1 MVSSR
6 ARRRLRREFNLGV
19 EQAEIDPLLSEAF
32 YESGDYSV
40 IASKTDPRCF
50 IIARTGGGKS
60 AALRHLEDE
69 NPEHVIR
76 ISPENLSLPYI
87 TNLGVM
93 KYLDSLE
100 VHLDP
105 FFIALWKHVLLVE
118 LLKHRYKIDSPAA
131 KQRFLAALRERILR
145 NQAKR
150 QALEYLDQFQ
160 DRFWCETDERVRE
173 IVEKF
178 EEKVGLQS
186 QGQAVLP
193 GILVAS
199 AGGSAETTESA
210 ETRFQLN
217 DRFQRIVNDTQL
229 PRLNKMIEVL
239 DEDVLDPQN
248 FTFVLIDDL
257 DKDWVDERV
266 ANSLIRCLFRAVQ
279 DLKRVGNLKVLVAL
293 RTNIFQELEF
303 AERIGQEEKL
313 RSLVIEL
320 RWSRPELTALL
331 DERAVAAAETWGL
344 DAVRGIESLFPRP
357 NRSRGDPI
365 DYILDRTLLRPRD
378 AISFANECLGLSAGK
393 PAVSWADINRAEAPY
408 SEKRLLALRDEWKS
422 TYPDIHRVLAVFRGA
437 PSGMA
442 RGEFTR
448 RLDKIA
454 LLSAEPDF
462 RGRHW
467 LTPLSASLWSTAV
480 DVNDWVRLYQPLVQL
495 LFSVGLI
502 GCSKSRTGHIIY
514 VYENVGHVERFG
526 NLDER
531 TWFHIHPT
539 FHLALE
545 VVPLQAAE
553 TASGSEG

>member
-1 MVSSR
+1 MTSSR
-6 ARRRLRREFNLGV
+6 VRRRLRREFNLGV
-19 EQAEIDPLLSEAF
+19 EQAEVDPLLSDAF

-60 AALRHLEDE
+60 AALKHLEDE
-69 NPEHVIR
+69 HPDHVIR

-93 KYLDSLE
+93 KYLDSLQ

-118 LLKHRYKIDSPAA
+118 LLKHRYKIDSAAA
-131 KQRFLAALRERILR
+131 KQRFLSTLRERILR

-150 QALEYLDQFQ
+150 QALEYLDEFQ

-173 IVEKF
+173 IVQKF
-178 EEKVGLQS
+178 EERVGLQS
-186 QGQAVLP
+186 QGQAALP
-193 GILVAS
+193 GIVAAS
-199 AGGSAETTESA
+199 AGGSTGTTETA
-210 ETRFQLN
+210 ETRLELI

-239 DEDVLDPQN
+239 DEDVLDRQN

-279 DLKRVGNLKVLVAL
+279 DLKRVRYLKVLVAL

-303 AERIGQEEKL
+303 AERVGQEEKL
-313 RSLVIEL
+313 RAFVLEL

-331 DERAVAAAETWGL
+331 DERAVAAAEVWAL
-344 DAVRGIESLFPRP
+344 ERVAGIGDLFPRR

-365 DYILDRTLLRPRD
+365 DYILDRTLMRPRD
-378 AISFANECLGLSAGK
+378 AISFANECLGLSVGK
-393 PAVSWADINRAEAPY
+393 PAASWADISQAEHYY

-422 TYPDIHRVLAVFRGA
+422 TYPDIHRVLTLFRGA
-437 PSGMA
+437 PSGMP
-442 RGEFTR
+442 RSEFTK
-448 RLDKIA
+448 RLDEIA
-454 LLSAEPDF
+454 LLTAEPEF

-467 LTPLSASLWSTAV
+467 LTPLSASLWSAAI
-480 DVNDWVRLYQPLVQL
+480 DANDWVRLYQPLVQL
-495 LFSVGLI
+495 LFNIGLI
-502 GCSKSRTGHIIY
+502 GCSTSRTGHIVY
-514 VYENVGHVERFG
+514 VYDNAGHVERVG
-526 NLDER
+526 NLGER
-531 TWFHIHPT
+531 IWFHIHPT
-539 FHLALE
+539 FRPALE
-545 VVPLQAAE
+545 IVSPQEAGTPSA
-553 TASGSEG
+553 SEG